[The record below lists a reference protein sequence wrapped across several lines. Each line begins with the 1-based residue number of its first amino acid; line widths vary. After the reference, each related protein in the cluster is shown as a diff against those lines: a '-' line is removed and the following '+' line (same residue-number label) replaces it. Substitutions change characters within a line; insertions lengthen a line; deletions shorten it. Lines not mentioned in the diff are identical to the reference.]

1 MTVLVEA
8 FDIVQVLVS
17 TDVDILESYII
28 LDIIQIRQVAVSGIQ
43 DSQKAAVVKP
53 LQSGD

>member
-1 MTVLVEA
+1 MET

-17 TDVDILESYII
+17 ADVDILESYII

-43 DSQKAAVVKP
+43 DPQKAAVVKP